1 MSATRLVTRPA
12 SRVVRYTWR
21 TALKMAAATVFGCL
35 FGWWW
40 DRPGLVRD
48 RAMESPF
55 ERRAQ
60 YCAVLFWPPF
70 ALWLTASAPGAPRWL
85 SAVAEWTLLGTLPA
99 WVWGVLL
106 TPFACVVIA
115 RRVMAAHGRP
125 WRLHRLVRDLRTWA
139 ALHRVV
145 VGVSAG
151 FCLLLLAR
159 WATGHSP
166 ALAAVYGFP
175 GGLAMMLTLAAAE
188 RQAAFLRKT
197 DRLNGRLS
205 RVLGVTESAMKEQAV
220 YVPGRNGDI
229 VLAHFPAA
237 AIDHIDADFDT
248 RVVEHFG
255 SGSSIKEDPDPATGL
270 VRRFVIRSTVDLET
284 ATDRMTLA
292 NTRGLVT
299 HLEPGADLPHRP
311 GHQIAHLHPSVSA
324 TRGADVDAV
333 LAEAYG
339 LRVVEWRPEERAAY
353 CATLRPRTDE
363 LRDSLCRE
371 LGVKEPWSIEIG
383 VTADQTGPQRVTVF
397 RSPRFG
403 DATKRTEAWTDV
415 AALLLPAS
423 AGERWRVDDD
433 PAARVVTL
441 IREHDPLLLPLTY
454 DEDPSQRIPVTTPWR
469 LGRDEAGQDIRLDL
483 ASSAHG
489 LIAGATRSGKSVATY
504 SLITHVLRM
513 GGAARLLVAD
523 PNDTTIAPFED
534 KVSWSTTSTHPDEV
548 TAMLEWARAEMDERK
563 PILRAMEQDKIEPHQ
578 FDDDLPLIVIVI
590 DEAANY
596 LRHSDKNAAAALT
609 SELLAVV
616 SQGAKYG
623 IRVILITQR
632 PDSTILSTAIRAQL
646 SWRISFRIEDLETAK
661 MVFPDLDDPAG
672 LLSCQPGVGYMRL
685 VGEPARRF
693 RAFYLADHWGASKA
707 IREPLPRVNVAGTNP
722 EGAVRQSAQAH
733 PSVEVATE
741 TVDVSLEDLDAYGD
755 DFDTEDEVRVPV
767 PPVPAN
773 LWD

>member
-1 MSATRLVTRPA
+1 MKPHRLVTKPA
-12 SRVVRYTWR
+12 GMAVRYTWR
-21 TALKMAAATVFGCL
+21 TALRMAVATVLGCL
-35 FGWWW
+35 AGWWW

-48 RAMESPF
+48 KAVESLF

-60 YCAVLFWPPF
+60 YCSVLFWPPF

-85 SAVAEWTLLGTLPA
+85 SGLAEWTPLGTLPA

-115 RRVMAAHGRP
+115 RRVMASHGRA
-125 WRLHRLVRDLRTWA
+125 WRLRRLVRDLRTRA

-145 VGVSAG
+145 AGVSAG
-151 FCLLLLAR
+151 FCLLLLVR
-159 WATGHSP
+159 WATGHP
-166 ALAAVYGFP
+166 PGHAAAYGIP
-175 GGLAMMLTLAAAE
+175 GGLAMVLTLVAAE
-188 RQAAFLRKT
+188 RHAAFLRKT

-205 RVLGVTESAMKEQAV
+205 RVLGVTESAMTEQAV
-220 YVPGRNGDI
+220 YIPGRNGDVI
-229 VLAHFPAA
+229 LAHFPAA

-255 SGSSIKEDPDPATGL
+255 SGSSIGRDPDPATGL
-270 VRRFVIRSTVDLET
+270 VRRFVIRSNVDLET
-284 ATDRMTLA
+284 AHDRQVRA
-292 NTRGLVT
+292 NTRDLVVR
-299 HLEPGADLPHRP
+299 LEPGADLSHRP

-324 TRGADVDAV
+324 TRGAEVDAV

-339 LRVVEWRPEERAAY
+339 LRVVEWRPEERVACCAA
-353 CATLRPRTDE
+353 LRPRTAE

-371 LGVKEPWSIEIG
+371 LGIKDPWGIEIG
-383 VTADQTGPQRVTVF
+383 VVANEDGPQRVVVF
-397 RSPRFG
+397 RSPGFG

-415 AALLLPAS
+415 SALLLPAS

-433 PAARVVTL
+433 PEARVVTL
-441 IREHDPLLLPLTY
+441 IREQDPLLLPLTY
-454 DEDPSQRIPVTTPWR
+454 DEDPSLRIPATTPWR

-523 PNDTTIAPFED
+523 PNDTTIAPYED

-548 TAMLEWARAEMDERK
+548 TAMLEWARAEMDRRK
-563 PILRAMEQDKIEPHQ
+563 PILRTMEQDKIEPHH

-596 LRHSDKNAAAALT
+596 LRHSDKNAAAAL
-609 SELLAVV
+609 SGELLAVV

-632 PDSTILSTAIRAQL
+632 PDATILSTAIRAQL
-646 SWRISFRIEDLETAK
+646 SWRISFRVEDLETAK
-661 MVFPDLDDPAG
+661 MVFPDLEDPGG
-672 LLSCQPGVGYMRL
+672 LLSCHPGVGYMRL

-707 IREPLPRVNVAGTNP
+707 IREPLRRVNVSGTNQ
-722 EGAVRQSAQAH
+722 ESTVRESVQAH
-733 PSVEVATE
+733 PSVAATTE
-741 TVDVSLEDLDAYGD
+741 TVDFSLEDLAAYSD
-755 DFDTEDEVRVPV
+755 DFDTEEAPRVPV